1 MTLGELFLE
10 FFFFYRYRNNFDH
23 REQAIDISSPK
34 PFVSKENIQDYY
46 DDYFDR
52 YPILHNIH
60 PEFLE
65 KIQRFTFM
73 IVDPFDKSYNPGK
86 ALEIGSP
93 KE

>member
-10 FFFFYRYRNNFDH
+10 FFFFYWYKNNFDH
-23 REQAIDISSPK
+23 RETAIDITSSE
-34 PFVSKENIQDYY
+34 PFVSKEKIQEYY
-46 DDYFDR
+46 DNYFDR

-86 ALEIGSP
+86 TLEIGSP